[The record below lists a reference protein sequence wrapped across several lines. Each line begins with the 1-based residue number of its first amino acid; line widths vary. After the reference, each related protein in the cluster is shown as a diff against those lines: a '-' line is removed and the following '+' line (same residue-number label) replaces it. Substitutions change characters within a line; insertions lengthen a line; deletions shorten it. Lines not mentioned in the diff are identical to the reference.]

1 MYRLPAVN
9 VFSSTLCKM
18 IVPISRN
25 FAKSTA
31 LFCENNRMNR
41 VTILFAIFVSCWASL
56 PAAAIEQVSVRL
68 DWKHQFEF
76 AGFYAAEAQGFYRDA
91 GLDVEIREGGPGIS
105 AVAEVAEGRAD
116 FGVATASLVLD
127 RFRGAPVVAV
137 ASMMQHS
144 PVGILVLRQPEI
156 HSVLDL
162 AGRTVAVDASNRDEI
177 RAYLLAVGI
186 PNEQIQLVDQKVWT
200 LDDLNQ
206 GRVAAKAVYITNE
219 PWHIKGREHEY
230 LLLTPSSAG
239 IDLFGNLVFTHSA
252 IVSDRPEVVK
262 AFREATLKG
271 LVYALDHSDELADLI
286 LARYNTQGKSREHLL
301 FEAEEM
307 RQLTRH
313 DIVEPGYMSRDRWH
327 HVVQVFASRGQLP
340 ADFDLTGFIY
350 DATPYKMPPWVLRT
364 LAGLLVGLAA
374 IVLVAVKLRDL
385 NRRLRVEMA
394 ERAAV
399 DAKYRELVENA
410 NAIVLRM
417 DVNGTVTYFNEFAER
432 FFGYSKEE
440 ILGRHVVGTIVPER
454 ENDTD
459 RDLAALVNDILARP
473 EDLGQMENENITKD
487 GRRVWVRW
495 ANKVLLDA
503 QGQPSGVSCFG
514 QDITDSR
521 KAQQIIH
528 TMAFYDPL
536 TKLPNRRMLLDRL
549 QLALTQSARNRHYG
563 ALLFIDLDKFKQ
575 LNDTYGHDM
584 GDCLLVEV
592 ANRLQACV
600 RDGDTVARLA
610 GDEFVVLLEDLDE
623 AGDTARHQAETVAD
637 KIVRQLGHSYALGT
651 IDYSA
656 GASVGI
662 AMFHDQEPSIDEL
675 FKNADRAM
683 YAAKAAGRGNWRMF
697 DASMARK

>member
-1 MYRLPAVN
+1 
-9 VFSSTLCKM
+9 
-18 IVPISRN
+18 
-25 FAKSTA
+25 
-31 LFCENNRMNR
+31 MNR
-41 VTILFAIFVSCWASL
+41 AAILFAMFVSCWTAL

-76 AGFYAAEAQGFYRDA
+76 AAFYAAEAQGFYRDA

-116 FGVATASLVLD
+116 FGVATASLVVD

-144 PVGILVLRQPEI
+144 PIGILVLRQPET

-162 AGRTVAVDASNRDEI
+162 AGRTVAVDASNRDVI

-186 PNEQIQLVDQKVWT
+186 PNEQIQLVDQKDWT
-200 LDDLNQ
+200 LDALHQ
-206 GRVAAKAVYITNE
+206 GKVAAKVVYTTNE

-252 IVSDRPEVVK
+252 IVADRPEVVK

-271 LVYALDHSDELADLI
+271 LVYALDHPGELADLI

-350 DATPYKMPPWVLRT
+350 DATPYKMPPWVLST
-364 LAGLLVGLAA
+364 LAVLFVGLAA

-385 NRRLRVEMA
+385 NRRLRLEMA
-394 ERAAV
+394 ERAAA

-410 NAIVLRM
+410 NAIILRM
-417 DVNGTVTYFNEFAER
+417 DANGTVTYFNEFAER
-432 FFGYSKEE
+432 FFGFSKEE

-459 RDLAALVNDILARP
+459 RDLAALINDILTRP
-473 EDLGQMENENITKD
+473 EDLGQIENENITKD

-503 QGQPSGVSCFG
+503 HGQPSGVSCFG

-528 TMAFYDPL
+528 TMAFYDTL

-549 QLALTQSARNRHYG
+549 QLALAHSARNSHHG

-600 RDGDTVARLA
+600 RDADTVARLA
-610 GDEFVVLLEDLDE
+610 GDEFVVLLEGLDE
-623 AGDTARHQAETVAD
+623 GDDTARHQAETVAD
-637 KIVRQLGHSYALGT
+637 KIVKQLGHSCALGA
-651 IDYSA
+651 INYSA

-662 AMFHDQEPSIDEL
+662 AMFHDRAPSIDEL
-675 FKNADRAM
+675 FKHADRAM

-697 DASMARK
+697 DASMAC